1 MKLKDSLN
9 KRLNTRLASL
19 VMLSVLSVPWVASA
33 AGNSVV
39 DNNMLPGN
47 GNVIAGTI
55 KGGFKDSW
63 AQGNQM
69 NLHQTTQNAIVTWDS
84 FSIGANATVTIRGD
98 HDNFNM
104 LNYVTGSESSQIY
117 GKLNSY
123 VGDKQGGNIY
133 LVNPNGVQIGNS
145 AEINVGSL
153 HIANK
158 KIDDI
163 NKWNANTDIANALK
177 QNKAMTNAELMSLG
191 YINANKLVF
200 EGERVVIDMDR
211 LSGLDTTK
219 ADALTIVS
227 KPYDDKSGSVGDNRK
242 YDVVLGSSTPENAKK
257 WGEYIEFA
265 DNGTGDRWQGTV
277 QAGNPDAPNQSVTE
291 FFTYRWIKD
300 GKELEN
306 IGKKQDWGMG
316 DHYALRYSIDLTGSN
331 QTPIGA
337 TSENAFKG
345 KFDGLD
351 NSIFGLSINN
361 SDNSKGA
368 ATGLFGFTDGAIM
381 GNVTLIAGND
391 GVSIQ
396 GGDTDTGAFIGH
408 AVNTTVKGVNS
419 TLKVSGK
426 KNVGGIIGY
435 AEGNRKLNYNFA
447 DAAGSV
453 QPDSRSSEL
462 SNLTNTGNVSGVTN
476 VGGLVGYMN
485 GGKLSNDEENRVQY
499 KGSYNLGKITG
510 IDNGSD
516 YSYNIGG
523 MIGKA
528 ENATVG
534 GTKNTL
540 INYNTVE
547 GGYNVG
553 GIVGSI
559 SNNTTVANASN
570 EGVVKANGFTIDSY
584 IYHTDYTG
592 SNWQNNNE
600 ALPGTHKAE
609 VRAANVG
616 GIVGSIAGSELKD
629 VTNKADVSSALV
641 KKTANNNNDPRGFDH
656 YAAGNVGGIVG
667 RAEDSNITNAN
678 NVESNIRGAM
688 NVGGIAGY
696 FGATDVKNENKKDY
710 RILNAINNGGDIMA
724 TGGIKSDGNFTYE
737 ITRSDYNPYQ
747 DKEKYITGN
756 IGGIAGY
763 LYGAPVRIEAGGNRG
778 DVHTEADKSKLT
790 AQAANVGGIV
800 GKIDMPKAT
809 DSNGKVL
816 TDKERLD
823 IIKSDTSAAGNSS
836 HAHAVV
842 SSSYNTSNVTGYTN
856 IGGIGG
862 FAYNGSIA
870 ASYNVGDIHTTR
882 ADKSGTTPIN
892 MGGILGD
899 STEKAS
905 GRVIIYDTYNK
916 GTIGDSSYT
925 TYGRHVGGIVGRL
938 SGIVEKSYN
947 NGDIYNGLN
956 VVGGIAGYWYSGYL
970 KNVFNTGNIT
980 VFNQNTAPSQVGGI
994 VGSVDLSGGNLSSGT
1009 NAALSISNAYNL
1021 GSLRSFKGGNKY
1033 NEVGGIL
1040 GGTFNWSGTNNRL
1053 KISNAYTMGNIYV
1066 DATGDFVGDILG
1078 AFDRGT
1084 SSSFVDFEN
1093 VYYIRPQENNG
1104 YIDLTSAPSGLHLL
1118 KKATIIDYDKLT
1130 DKSKWSNFRF
1140 STQTDG
1146 KIEGANDDNWRMS
1159 NDASLPMLNAFLSG
1173 SHNYFSDG
1181 NNWQAFMKDND
1192 GASVQ
1197 YGTAYDPLLTI
1208 INTKKD
1214 LSFNWSDMDL
1224 KNNGSLAVF
1233 GLLDKGTN
1241 LNYTP
1246 GLTLNNVEITNST
1259 HIFGGTIYSDGVLKL
1274 NAKDNLQGG
1283 LRFGMDSKLYGSDV
1297 VLSTNSSLE
1306 LSGSVISTGNH
1317 NALSHFTPDNPDKS
1331 LQHGININAA
1341 DLTVYGK
1348 LITMGKEKESTEVIV
1363 PGINYGYGD
1372 SLALDKDNVSDKTKA
1387 MTSQGMTHA
1396 YQLQTA
1402 TAKTGNITI
1411 STMENTLADGTHMN
1425 GSANLLYG
1433 NYKKGKIE
1441 TKGNL
1446 TVSSSGD
1453 ILVDSDLKIAGSI
1466 NLSGNGSGS
1475 NITLDLSNIGG
1486 ELKGN
1491 EKVKAVHDFIG
1502 AHSTAETGIYGN
1514 NNSELTDGKRPM
1526 KITFDIWN
1534 DDYEIGG
1541 VKGNL
1546 DYAKYD
1552 LKNEDGTTTTLIDKL
1567 KSLYVESA
1575 GNAYKGDNIR
1585 NVIYAWISNAEELNS
1600 LQRVAENMNDR
1611 NALSYNFV
1619 LKNDIDAS
1627 GLVDAKGKSTYN
1639 TIGGGNT
1646 AFTGTFDGDGHIIVG
1661 LQAKGG
1667 IFGKLGSGAVVKN
1680 INITSSV
1687 FTGINTGDSVGAV
1700 AAENNGG
1707 SISGISSYGNTIK
1720 GSGGVIGGLVGKN
1733 YGAISNSADQ
1743 STVIAGANTVA
1754 GGIAGINGTDA
1765 GNFLIGTLENV
1776 QSNSAVT
1783 TGSLGAGEY
1792 ASNLGGIVGKN
1803 EMLLNKYNINNVSA
1817 HGVTGKTG
1825 NTKTS
1830 GGIVGTNEGRISNA
1844 YNESIIHGSENIGGV
1859 AGHNVTHA
1867 SNSKLAELNDVANA
1881 VEIIGDAGSQNVGGL
1896 VGMQDH
1902 ATTNQGRNTG
1912 AITGCTNVGGMVG
1925 YNTADSYLKNLENSP
1940 QATITG
1946 ITYVGGIAG
1955 VNEGEISADNQL
1967 NLVNSGKIYGWE
1979 NVGGIA
1985 GKNSGKIDN
1994 VNSNIN
2000 LYVIDEATRTAL
2012 KGNTVI
2018 TPNAQFFGGVTGENV
2033 GIITNATNRA
2043 RVDAAQASYVG
2054 GIVGRNTSEGSK
2066 VGQLLGMG
2074 NSNEG
2079 FVIGK
2084 NYVGGVIG
2092 KNEVAITGTAKDSVG
2107 IVNSG
2112 TVIALAGGAGGIIGE
2127 NSANITHV
2135 IMTNEGEVHGN
2146 DSIEGSKEENGTG
2159 GIIGVNA
2166 LGANISNSSLM
2177 NRVNG
2182 NVSGVANVGGI
2193 IGINHGV
2200 ITGGRDDNNNYYK
2213 YQIYNNGTIQ
2223 AGSYDATNGTITA
2236 FAGEN
2241 IGGLLGNNSGTLTAG
2256 YNTGV
2261 VDAGQ
2266 SSNVGGI
2273 AGTNS
2278 GTLDQVFNS
2287 VVTVTKTET
2296 GATDADGRKL
2306 YKYTYTDGGA
2316 ISGAS
2321 NVGGIVG
2328 SNAGTLSNAYST
2340 TAVAGASNVA
2350 NIVGSNAGDV
2360 SNVYGYE
2367 VNSNTNVNDGTVT
2380 NSYIIKEDGTLA
2392 ENGKDAKKLDSYAF
2406 DKKDTTW
2413 KLYDKRTNPL
2423 LKVFLTKVTVD
2434 GDLQKGWVYDATNHL
2449 DIPGWINSGKLTTN
2463 DADNDAFKAYKNNN
2477 SLLQGEDLKNV
2488 GTYSSWLWSGQ
2499 IASGGDV
2506 GPNNLGYDFTVGDIT
2521 VTKKVL
2527 NVIGNTV
2534 NRTYGDLLKNHDYA
2548 LSINGFD
2555 GFNDAMKA
2563 ELDGKVTITDSQN
2576 TIQNSKDTGIITV
2589 GDEKRTNN
2597 KGTYEWQAGVK
2608 LDGSLTGNY
2617 EFQNDG
2623 VSSTTTTVHGK
2634 SNVLARKVYLNNIN
2648 AKLTYGSK
2656 DAINNHINGVV
2667 SIKDLANAIV
2677 YGDDVKLADGAVVN
2691 VKDGS
2696 SYATNKGGRNTADA
2710 DTYADSLKIDNAKLT
2725 GDANKLGNYE
2735 LVNDATGSITVDQ
2748 ETMHVKL
2755 NDVERTYGNTALI
2768 NGTAYGVN
2776 GLTGNVNGDNY
2787 GAGHVN
2793 IGTVT
2798 GDGALTGTSTGK
2810 VTNDA
2815 GDTYKWNAN
2824 VAAANDKLKQNYKL
2838 VVDGGASVVKQA
2850 TLQVSLNDVVRTYGN
2865 AAITSGGYSASNIT
2879 GLVNGDNYDAS
2890 AITVNKTSDGAID
2903 GVSGSKVT
2911 NDAGGY
2917 TWSGDLTT
2925 DNATL
2930 KNNYK
2935 LELKGD
2941 GKSVVGKAKLNVGL
2955 SDVYRTYG
2963 NAKITSGSYSAGNI
2977 TGLVNGDKYDA
2988 SDFKVTV
2995 NSDGAI
3001 AGVTGDRV
3009 TNDHGDYTWSGTVEV
3024 ANAGL
3029 NNNYDL
3035 VVNGNGNSY
3044 VDKATLNV
3052 SLNDVVRT
3060 YGDTSFTDGTSYGIK
3075 NHDALVNGDKGTV
3088 SLNKDA
3094 ITDGGLVDNNSKT
3107 NNKGDYKWNVGE
3119 NGIVADGVTN
3129 FAKNYDIQVTAGNSK
3144 VNAKKIYLNNI
3155 NASTTYGSKE
3165 GLKSDGNVSLQDNS
3179 IVYGDQVRLK
3189 DGASVSYKADG
3200 EYAANKGD
3208 RDTADA
3214 GTYKADVA
3222 VTGAELVGNE
3232 LGNYEL
3238 VNNATGVIT
3247 VKKATLNVGLNDVV
3261 RTYGDTSFTD
3271 GTGYGIKDHDALV
3284 NGDKGTVSLNKDAI
3298 TDGGLV
3304 DNNSKTNN
3312 KGDYKWN
3319 VGENGIVADGVTNF
3333 AKNYDIQV
3341 TAGNSKVNA
3350 KKIYLNNINASTT
3363 YGSKDG
3369 LRVDG
3374 NVSLQDN
3381 SIVYGDK
3388 VSLKDGASVSYK
3400 ADGEYATNKGGRDT
3414 ADAGEYKKNVVVT
3427 GAELV
3432 GNELGNYELVNNA
3445 TGVITVK
3452 KATLNVGLND
3462 VVRTYGNATI
3472 TSGGY
3477 SAGNITGLVNGDSY
3491 KAGDVKVTVTGDG
3504 ALTGKTEGKV
3514 TNNAGDYTWSGTA
3527 TTDNAGLGKNYNLVV
3542 KGNGKSKVEKA
3553 TLNVGLN
3560 DVVRTYGNATITSG
3574 GYSASNITGLVNG
3587 DSYDASAI
3595 TVNKTSDGALTGK
3608 TEGKVTNNAGD
3619 YTWSG
3624 TATTDNAG
3632 LDKNYNLVVTAKG
3645 KSTVEKATLNV
3656 GLNDVVRTYG
3666 NATITSGGY
3675 SAGNITGLVNGDSYN
3690 VGDVK
3695 VTVTGDGATDG
3706 VSGSKVTN
3714 DAGNY
3719 EWTGSAS
3726 TTNAGLGKNYNL
3738 VVTANGKSNVT
3749 PAKLTF
3755 VVDDKTITQGV
3766 PAEYTGKANG
3776 LTNGDTLAG
3785 IGVGGYELDSS
3796 VNPLI
3801 VGVYEDKIGVLI
3813 NGSLHL
3819 TGGDGLL
3826 KNYKVEI
3833 DPGTLTVLA
3842 SFNPADDYWF
3852 GTAPWDKE
3860 RNLRERKA
3868 EFHYVAGGMSL

>member
-1 MKLKDSLN
+1 
-9 KRLNTRLASL
+9 
-19 VMLSVLSVPWVASA
+19 
-33 AGNSVV
+33 
-39 DNNMLPGN
+39 
-47 GNVIAGTI
+47 
-55 KGGFKDSW
+55 
-63 AQGNQM
+63 
-69 NLHQTTQNAIVTWDS
+69 
-84 FSIGANATVTIRGD
+84 
-98 HDNFNM
+98 
-104 LNYVTGSESSQIY
+104 
-117 GKLNSY
+117 
-123 VGDKQGGNIY
+123 
-133 LVNPNGVQIGNS
+133 
-145 AEINVGSL
+145 
-153 HIANK
+153 
-158 KIDDI
+158 
-163 NKWNANTDIANALK
+163 
-177 QNKAMTNAELMSLG
+177 
-191 YINANKLVF
+191 
-200 EGERVVIDMDR
+200 
-211 LSGLDTTK
+211 
-219 ADALTIVS
+219 
-227 KPYDDKSGSVGDNRK
+227 
-242 YDVVLGSSTPENAKK
+242 
-257 WGEYIEFA
+257 
-265 DNGTGDRWQGTV
+265 
-277 QAGNPDAPNQSVTE
+277 
-291 FFTYRWIKD
+291 
-300 GKELEN
+300 
-306 IGKKQDWGMG
+306 
-316 DHYALRYSIDLTGSN
+316 
-331 QTPIGA
+331 
-337 TSENAFKG
+337 
-345 KFDGLD
+345 
-351 NSIFGLSINN
+351 
-361 SDNSKGA
+361 
-368 ATGLFGFTDGAIM
+368 
-381 GNVTLIAGND
+381 
-391 GVSIQ
+391 
-396 GGDTDTGAFIGH
+396 
-408 AVNTTVKGVNS
+408 
-419 TLKVSGK
+419 
-426 KNVGGIIGY
+426 
-435 AEGNRKLNYNFA
+435 
-447 DAAGSV
+447 
-453 QPDSRSSEL
+453 
-462 SNLTNTGNVSGVTN
+462 
-476 VGGLVGYMN
+476 
-485 GGKLSNDEENRVQY
+485 
-499 KGSYNLGKITG
+499 
-510 IDNGSD
+510 
-516 YSYNIGG
+516 
-523 MIGKA
+523 
-528 ENATVG
+528 
-534 GTKNTL
+534 
-540 INYNTVE
+540 
-547 GGYNVG
+547 
-553 GIVGSI
+553 
-559 SNNTTVANASN
+559 
-570 EGVVKANGFTIDSY
+570 
-584 IYHTDYTG
+584 
-592 SNWQNNNE
+592 
-600 ALPGTHKAE
+600 
-609 VRAANVG
+609 
-616 GIVGSIAGSELKD
+616 
-629 VTNKADVSSALV
+629 
-641 KKTANNNNDPRGFDH
+641 
-656 YAAGNVGGIVG
+656 
-667 RAEDSNITNAN
+667 
-678 NVESNIRGAM
+678 
-688 NVGGIAGY
+688 
-696 FGATDVKNENKKDY
+696 
-710 RILNAINNGGDIMA
+710 
-724 TGGIKSDGNFTYE
+724 
-737 ITRSDYNPYQ
+737 
-747 DKEKYITGN
+747 
-756 IGGIAGY
+756 
-763 LYGAPVRIEAGGNRG
+763 
-778 DVHTEADKSKLT
+778 
-790 AQAANVGGIV
+790 
-800 GKIDMPKAT
+800 
-809 DSNGKVL
+809 
-816 TDKERLD
+816 
-823 IIKSDTSAAGNSS
+823 
-836 HAHAVV
+836 
-842 SSSYNTSNVTGYTN
+842 
-856 IGGIGG
+856 
-862 FAYNGSIA
+862 
-870 ASYNVGDIHTTR
+870 
-882 ADKSGTTPIN
+882 
-892 MGGILGD
+892 
-899 STEKAS
+899 
-905 GRVIIYDTYNK
+905 
-916 GTIGDSSYT
+916 
-925 TYGRHVGGIVGRL
+925 
-938 SGIVEKSYN
+938 
-947 NGDIYNGLN
+947 
-956 VVGGIAGYWYSGYL
+956 
-970 KNVFNTGNIT
+970 
-980 VFNQNTAPSQVGGI
+980 
-994 VGSVDLSGGNLSSGT
+994 
-1009 NAALSISNAYNL
+1009 
-1021 GSLRSFKGGNKY
+1021 
-1033 NEVGGIL
+1033 
-1040 GGTFNWSGTNNRL
+1040 
-1053 KISNAYTMGNIYV
+1053 
-1066 DATGDFVGDILG
+1066 
-1078 AFDRGT
+1078 
-1084 SSSFVDFEN
+1084 
-1093 VYYIRPQENNG
+1093 
-1104 YIDLTSAPSGLHLL
+1104 
-1118 KKATIIDYDKLT
+1118 
-1130 DKSKWSNFRF
+1130 
-1140 STQTDG
+1140 
-1146 KIEGANDDNWRMS
+1146 MS

-1259 HIFGGTIYSDGVLKL
+1259 HIFGGTIYSDGLLEL
-1274 NAKDNLQGG
+1274 NAKNNLQGG

-1348 LITMGKEKESTEVIV
+1348 LITKGKEGEKTEVIV
-1363 PGINYGYGD
+1363 PGINYDYGD

-1575 GNAYKGDNIR
+1575 GNTYKGDNIR

-1600 LQRVAENMNDR
+1600 LQRVAENLKDR

-1627 GLVDAKGKSTYN
+1627 GLVDAKGNSTYN

-1646 AFTGTFDGDGHIIVG
+1646 AFTGTFDGDGHTIVG

-1680 INITSSV
+1680 INIASSV
-1687 FTGINTGDSVGAV
+1687 FTGINTSDSVGAV
-1700 AAENNGG
+1700 AAENNG

-1720 GSGGVIGGLVGKN
+1720 GSGGYIGGLVGKN
-1733 YGAISNSADQ
+1733 YGDISNSNDQ
-1743 STVIAGANTVA
+1743 STVIAGAGTVA
-1754 GGIAGINGTDA
+1754 GGIAGVNGTNADKDK
-1765 GNFLIGTLENV
+1765 GGTIDNV

-1783 TGSLGAGEY
+1783 TGGLSAGQF

-1803 EMLLNKYNINNVSA
+1803 ELLLNKYNINNVSA
-1817 HGVTGKTG
+1817 HGITGKTG
-1825 NTKTS
+1825 NTQTS

-1859 AGHNVTHA
+1859 AGQNGTQA

-1925 YNTADSYLKNLENSP
+1925 YNTANSYLKNLENSP

-2054 GIVGRNTSEGSK
+2054 GIVGRNTSEGGK

-2092 KNEVAITGTAKDSVG
+2092 KNEVAITGTADESVG

-2127 NSANITHV
+2127 NSADITHV
-2135 IMTNEGEVHGN
+2135 IMKNEGEVHGN
-2146 DSIEGSKEENGTG
+2146 ASIEGSTEENGTG
-2159 GIIGVNA
+2159 GIIGVNGYKA
-2166 LGANISNSSLM
+2166 DGTGANISNSSLM

-2193 IGINHGV
+2193 IGINHGI
-2200 ITGGRDDNNNYYK
+2200 ITGGRDANNNYYK
-2213 YQIYNNGTIQ
+2213 YQIYNNGMIQ

-2266 SSNVGGI
+2266 SRNVGGI

-2463 DADNDAFKAYKNNN
+2463 DADNDAFAAYKNNS
-2477 SLLQGEDLKNV
+2477 SLLQGEELKNV
-2488 GTYSSWLWSGQ
+2488 GDYSSWLWSGQ
-2499 IASGGDV
+2499 IASGGV
-2506 GPNNLGYDFTVGDIT
+2506 AGPNNLGYDFTVGDIT

-2527 NVIGNTV
+2527 NVTGNTV
-2534 NRTYGDLLKNHDYA
+2534 NRTYGDLKKDTKYA
-2548 LSINGFD
+2548 LSIDGFNS
-2555 GFNDAMKA
+2555 FNDAMQK
-2563 ELDGKVTITDSQN
+2563 ELNGKVTITDLPDK
-2576 TIQNSKDTGIITV
+2576 IQNSQDEGIITAV
-2589 GDEKRTNN
+2589 NEKRTNN
-2597 KGTYEWQAGVK
+2597 KGAYKWHAGVK
-2608 LDGSLTGNY
+2608 LDDSLTGNY
-2617 EFQNDG
+2617 EFINDG
-2623 VSSTTTTVHGK
+2623 VSSKTTTVQGV
-2634 SNVLARKVYLNNIN
+2634 SNVLARKVYLN
-2648 AKLTYGSK
+2648 
-2656 DAINNHINGVV
+2656 D
-2667 SIKDLANAIV
+2667 
-2677 YGDDVKLADGAVVN
+2677 
-2691 VKDGS
+2691 
-2696 SYATNKGGRNTADA
+2696 
-2710 DTYADSLKIDNAKLT
+2710 
-2725 GDANKLGNYE
+2725 
-2735 LVNDATGSITVDQ
+2735 
-2748 ETMHVKL
+2748 
-2755 NDVERTYGNTALI
+2755 
-2768 NGTAYGVN
+2768 
-2776 GLTGNVNGDNY
+2776 
-2787 GAGHVN
+2787 
-2793 IGTVT
+2793 
-2798 GDGALTGTSTGK
+2798 
-2810 VTNDA
+2810 
-2815 GDTYKWNAN
+2815 
-2824 VAAANDKLKQNYKL
+2824 
-2838 VVDGGASVVKQA
+2838 
-2850 TLQVSLNDVVRTYGN
+2850 
-2865 AAITSGGYSASNIT
+2865 
-2879 GLVNGDNYDAS
+2879 
-2890 AITVNKTSDGAID
+2890 
-2903 GVSGSKVT
+2903 
-2911 NDAGGY
+2911 
-2917 TWSGDLTT
+2917 
-2925 DNATL
+2925 
-2930 KNNYK
+2930 
-2935 LELKGD
+2935 
-2941 GKSVVGKAKLNVGL
+2941 
-2955 SDVYRTYG
+2955 
-2963 NAKITSGSYSAGNI
+2963 
-2977 TGLVNGDKYDA
+2977 
-2988 SDFKVTV
+2988 
-2995 NSDGAI
+2995 
-3001 AGVTGDRV
+3001 
-3009 TNDHGDYTWSGTVEV
+3009 
-3024 ANAGL
+3024 
-3029 NNNYDL
+3029 
-3035 VVNGNGNSY
+3035 
-3044 VDKATLNV
+3044 
-3052 SLNDVVRT
+3052 
-3060 YGDTSFTDGTSYGIK
+3060 
-3075 NHDALVNGDKGTV
+3075 
-3088 SLNKDA
+3088 
-3094 ITDGGLVDNNSKT
+3094 
-3107 NNKGDYKWNVGE
+3107 
-3119 NGIVADGVTN
+3119 
-3129 FAKNYDIQVTAGNSK
+3129 
-3144 VNAKKIYLNNI
+3144 I
-3155 NASTTYGSKE
+3155 NASTKYGSKE
-3165 GLKSDGNVSLQDNS
+3165 GLKADGNVSLKENS
-3179 IVYGDQVRLK
+3179 IVYGDQVSLK

-3200 EYAANKGD
+3200 EYAANK
-3208 RDTADA
+3208 
-3214 GTYKADVA
+3214 
-3222 VTGAELVGNE
+3222 N
-3232 LGNYEL
+3232 
-3238 VNNATGVIT
+3238 
-3247 VKKATLNVGLNDVV
+3247 
-3261 RTYGDTSFTD
+3261 
-3271 GTGYGIKDHDALV
+3271 
-3284 NGDKGTVSLNKDAI
+3284 
-3298 TDGGLV
+3298 
-3304 DNNSKTNN
+3304 
-3312 KGDYKWN
+3312 
-3319 VGENGIVADGVTNF
+3319 
-3333 AKNYDIQV
+3333 
-3341 TAGNSKVNA
+3341 
-3350 KKIYLNNINASTT
+3350 
-3363 YGSKDG
+3363 
-3369 LRVDG
+3369 
-3374 NVSLQDN
+3374 
-3381 SIVYGDK
+3381 
-3388 VSLKDGASVSYK
+3388 
-3400 ADGEYATNKGGRDT
+3400 GRDT

-3445 TGVITVK
+3445 TGSITVKQAEMHVNLKGVERTYGNTALINGTAYGVNGLTGNVNGDNYGVGNVTMGTVTDDGALTGESTGKVTNDAGNYKWNANVVTANDKLKQNYKLVVDGGNSVVKQATLQVSLNDVVRTYGNTSFTDGTSYGIKNHDALVNGDKGTVSLNKDAITDVGLVDNNSKTNNKGDYKWNVGKDGIVADGVTNFAKNYDIQVTAGDSKVNAKKIYLNNINASTTYGSKEGLKADGNVSLQDNSIVYGDKVSLKDGASVSYKADGEYAANKNGRDTADAGTYKADVAVTGAELVGNELGNYELVNDATGDITVKKATLNVGLNDVVRTYGNTSFTDGTSYGIKDHDALVNGDKGTVSLNKDAITDVGLVDNNSKTNNKGDYKWNVGKDGIVADGVTNFAKNYDIQVTAGDSKVNAKKIYLNNINASTTYGSKEGLKADGNVSLQDNSIVYGDKVSLKDGASVSYKAGGEYATNKGERNTADAGTYDNSLKIDNAVLTGDVDKLGNYELVNDATGDITVK

-3462 VVRTYGNATI
+3462 VVRTYGNAAI
-3472 TSGGY
+3472 TSGSY
-3477 SAGNITGLVNGDSY
+3477 SASGIEGLVNGDSY

-3514 TNNAGDYTWSGTA
+3514 TNDAGDYTWSGTA
-3527 TTDNAGLGKNYNLVV
+3527 ATDNAGLDKNYNLVV
-3542 KGNGKSKVEKA
+3542 TANGKSKVEKA

-3574 GYSASNITGLVNG
+3574 GYSASGIEGLVNG
-3587 DSYDASAI
+3587 DSYKAGDVKV
-3595 TVNKTSDGALTGK
+3595 TVTGDGALTGK
-3608 TEGKVTNNAGD
+3608 TEGKVTNDAGD

-3624 TATTDNAG
+3624 TAATDNAG
-3632 LDKNYNLVVTAKG
+3632 LDKNYNLVVTANGKSKVEKANLVVNLNDITRIYGNLDAKNYSNAYTFGNNAGLVNGDNGLVINADKDGAIAEGSVSDVKKTNNVGSYEWNGTASGVENLNTNYNVTVNAGKSDVTKANLVVNLKDINRIYGNLEAKDYSNAYTFGANAGLVNGDSGLVINADKDGAITGGTLTNVKKTNNVGSYEWNGTASGVDNLNTNYNVQINAG
-3645 KSTVEKATLNV
+3645 KSTVEKANLVVNLKDITRVYGNLDAKNYSNAYTFGANAGLVNGDKGLVINANKDGAIAGGTLTNVEKTNNV
-3656 GLNDVVRTYG
+3656 GNYEWNGTASGVENLNTNYDVQINAGKSDVTKANLVVNLNDITRVYG
-3666 NATITSGGY
+3666 NLDAKDYSNAYTFGANAGLVNGDNGLVINADKDGAIAGGTLTNVEKTNNVGSYKWNGTASGVDNLNTNYAVTVNAGKSDVTKANLVVNLNDINRIYGNLEAKDY
-3675 SAGNITGLVNGDSYN
+3675 SNAYTFGANAGLVNGDSGLVINADKDGAITGGTLTNVKKTNNVGSYEWNGTASGVDNLNTNYN
-3690 VGDVK
+3690 VQINAGKSTVEKANLVVNLKDITRVYGNLDAKNYSNAYTFGANAGLVNGDKGLVINANK
-3695 VTVTGDGATDG
+3695 DGAIAGGTL
-3706 VSGSKVTN
+3706 TN
-3714 DAGNY
+3714 VEKTNNVGNY
-3719 EWTGSAS
+3719 EWNGTAS
-3726 TTNAGLGKNYNL
+3726 GVDNLNQNYNVQINAG
-3738 VVTANGKSNVT
+3738 KSDVT

-3852 GTAPWDKE
+3852 GTAPWDKQ

>member
-39 DNNMLPGN
+39 ANNMLPGN
-47 GNVIAGTI
+47 GKQGDVIAGNI
-55 KGGFKDSW
+55 EGGFNGSW
-63 AQGNQM
+63 TQGNQM

-158 KIDDI
+158 KIDNI
-163 NKWNANTDIANALK
+163 NRWNENTDIANALK

-227 KPYDDKSGSVGDNRK
+227 KPYDDKSFGDNRK
-242 YDVVLGSSTPENAKK
+242 YDVVLGSSTPENAKE
-257 WGEYIEFA
+257 WGKYIEFA
-265 DNGTGDRWQGTV
+265 DNATGDRWQGTV

-331 QTPIGA
+331 QTPIGN
-337 TSENAFKG
+337 TQDNAFKG

-351 NSIFGLSINN
+351 NSIFGLRIDN
-361 SDNSKGA
+361 SDNKYA

-396 GGDTDTGAFIGH
+396 GGDNDTGAFIGH

-426 KNVGGIIGY
+426 NNVGGIIGY
-435 AEGNRKLNYNFA
+435 AKDDTGRTYSFA
-447 DAAGSV
+447 DASGSA

-462 SNLTNTGNVSGVTN
+462 SNLTNTGNVSGFSN

-510 IDNGSD
+510 IDNGSN
-516 YSYNIGG
+516 NIGG
-523 MIGKA
+523 LIGKA
-528 ENATVG
+528 ENATVA

-553 GIVGSI
+553 GIVGSVE
-559 SNNTTVANASN
+559 NTTVANASN
-570 EGVVKANGFTIDSY
+570 EGVVKANGYTIDSY
-584 IYHTDYTG
+584 IYHTDNEG
-592 SNWQNNNE
+592 WKNNDS
-600 ALPGTHKAE
+600 ALAGTHKAE

-616 GIVGSIAGSELKD
+616 GIVGSSAGSELKD

-641 KKTANNNNDPRGFDH
+641 KKDSSRNDHPTGFDH

-688 NVGGIAGY
+688 NVGGITGY
-696 FGATDVKNENKKDY
+696 FGSTDATNKNKKDY

-724 TGGIKSDGNFTYE
+724 TGGIKKDGSFT
-737 ITRSDYNPYQ
+737 
-747 DKEKYITGN
+747 KETTHQESYITGN

-763 LYGAPVRIEAGGNRG
+763 LYGVPVHIEAGGNRG
-778 DVHTEADKSKLT
+778 DVHTAADTSKLT
-790 AQAANVGGIV
+790 SQAVNVGGIV
-800 GKIDMPKAT
+800 GKIDMPKKT
-809 DSNGKVL
+809 DSNGDRL
-816 TDKERLD
+816 TDDKRLE
-823 IIKSDTSAAGNSS
+823 IIKGIATDAAGKSGYASAA
-836 HAHAVV
+836 V
-842 SSSYNTSNVTGYTN
+842 SSSYNTGNVMGYTN

-870 ASYNVGDIHTTR
+870 GSYNVGDIKTTR
-882 ADKSGTTPIN
+882 NNAKVSSVTPIN
-892 MGGILGD
+892 MGGILGE
-899 STEKAS
+899 STEMAI

-916 GTIGDSSYT
+916 GTIGDSSYST
-925 TYGRHVGGIVGRL
+925 FGRHVGGIVGRL

-947 NGDIYNGLN
+947 NGDIYNGFN
-956 VVGGIAGYWYSGYL
+956 VVGGIVGYWYSGYL

-980 VFNQNTAPSQVGGI
+980 VYNKNNAPSQVGGI
-994 VGSVDLSGGNLSSGT
+994 VGSVNLTGGNQSSGT

-1021 GSLRSFKGGNKY
+1021 GSLRSFMGGGKY

-1040 GGTFNWSGTNNRL
+1040 GGTFRFGETNNNRL

-1066 DATGDFVGDILG
+1066 DSKVNFVGDILG
-1078 AFDRGT
+1078 AYDKGT
-1084 SSSFVDFEN
+1084 QGDHPVDFEN
-1093 VYYIRPQENNG
+1093 VYYIRPQKDNG
-1104 YIDLTSAPSGLHLL
+1104 YIDLKLAPDNGFFL
-1118 KKATIIDYDKLT
+1118 KKAKVIDYDKFT
-1130 DKSKWSNFRF
+1130 DKSKWGDFKF
-1140 STQTDG
+1140 STQENGTIKD
-1146 KIEGANDDNWRMS
+1146 ATDDNWRMS
-1159 NDASLPMLNAFLSG
+1159 DGSLPILNAFLSG
-1173 SHNYFSDG
+1173 SHNYFSD
-1181 NNWQAFMKDND
+1181 NSNWQEFIKDNE
-1192 GASVQ
+1192 GANVQ

-1233 GLLDKGTN
+1233 GLPNADNTLR
-1241 LNYTP
+1241 YTP

-1259 HIFGGTIYSDGVLKL
+1259 HIFGGTIYSDGLLKL

-1283 LRFGMDSKLYGSDV
+1283 LRFGMDSMLYGSDV
-1297 VLSTNSSLE
+1297 VLNTNSSLE

-1317 NALSHFTPDNPDKS
+1317 NALSHFNPEKS

-1348 LITMGKEKESTEVIV
+1348 LITMGKEGESTNVIV

-1372 SLALDKDNVSDKTKA
+1372 SQAPDKNNVSDKTKA
-1387 MTSQGMTHA
+1387 MTSQGINHA
-1396 YQLQTA
+1396 YRLQTA

-1411 STMENTLADGTHMN
+1411 SIMENTLADGTHMS

-1433 NYKKGKIE
+1433 HYKKGKIE

-1446 TVSSSGD
+1446 TVSSSGN

-1466 NLSGNGSGS
+1466 NLSGNSS
-1475 NITLDLSNIGG
+1475 DSDITLDLSNIGG

-1491 EKVKAVHDFIG
+1491 EKIKAIHAFID
-1502 AHSTAETGIYGN
+1502 AHATEVTGIYGN
-1514 NNSELTDGKRPM
+1514 TAGKRPM
-1526 KITFDIWN
+1526 KITFDIW
-1534 DDYEIGG
+1534 DDDCTVDNI
-1541 VKGNL
+1541 KGNL
-1546 DYAKYD
+1546 NYAKYD
-1552 LKNEDGTTTTLIDKL
+1552 LKNEDGTTATTLIDKL

-1575 GNAYKGDNIR
+1575 GTTYKGDNIR
-1585 NVIYAWISNAEELNS
+1585 NVIYAWISNAKELNS
-1600 LQRVAENMNDR
+1600 LQRVAENLNDR
-1611 NALSYNFV
+1611 DALSYNFV

-1627 GLVDAKGKSTYN
+1627 GLVDANGNSTYN
-1639 TIGGGNT
+1639 TIGGGTT
-1646 AFTGTFDGDGHIIVG
+1646 AFTGTFDGNGHTIVG

-1680 INITSSV
+1680 INIASSV
-1687 FTGINTGDSVGAV
+1687 FTGKNTDSVGAV

-1707 SISGISSYGNTIK
+1707 SISGISGYGNTIK
-1720 GSGGVIGGLVGKN
+1720 GSGGYIGGLVGKN
-1733 YGAISNSADQ
+1733 YGGISNSNDQ
-1743 STVIAGANTVA
+1743 STVIAGADTVA
-1754 GGIAGINGTDA
+1754 GGIAGVNGTNADK
-1765 GNFLIGTLENV
+1765 GGTIDNV

-1783 TGSLGAGEY
+1783 TGVLAENQY

-1859 AGHNVTHA
+1859 AGKNVTQA
-1867 SNSKLAELNDVANA
+1867 SNSKMAELNDVANA

-1896 VGMQDH
+1896 LGKQDH
-1902 ATTNQGRNTG
+1902 ATINQGRNTG
-1912 AITGCTNVGGMVG
+1912 AITGCTNVGGIVG

-2054 GIVGRNTSEGSK
+2054 GIVGRNTSEGGK

-2092 KNEVAITGTAKDSVG
+2092 KNEVAITGTAEQSVG

-2127 NSANITHV
+2127 NSADITHV
-2135 IMTNEGEVHGN
+2135 IMKNEGEVHGN
-2146 DSIEGSKEENGTG
+2146 ASFEGSTEENGTG
-2159 GIIGVNA
+2159 GIIGVNGYKA
-2166 LGANISNSSLM
+2166 DGTGANISNSSLM

-2193 IGINHGV
+2193 IGINHGI
-2200 ITGGRDDNNNYYK
+2200 ITGGRDANNNYYK

-2266 SSNVGGI
+2266 SRNVGGI

-2296 GATDADGRKL
+2296 GATDANGRKL
-2306 YKYTYTDGGA
+2306 YNYTYTDGGA

-2328 SNAGTLSNAYST
+2328 SNTAEGQLSNAYST
-2340 TAVAGASNVA
+2340 TAVAGNSNVA
-2350 NIVGSNAGDV
+2350 NIVGSNAGQV
-2360 SNVYGYE
+2360 SNIYGYAA
-2367 VNSNTNVNDGTVT
+2367 NRNTNVTNVNGGTVR
-2380 NSYIIKEDGTLA
+2380 NSYIIKEDGTLQ
-2392 ENGKDAKKLDSYAF
+2392 NGNDAKKLDSYAF
-2406 DKKDTTW
+2406 DDKDTTW

-2449 DIPGWINSGKLTTN
+2449 DIPGWIANGKLTTN
-2463 DADNDAFKAYKNNN
+2463 DPANDAFKAYKNNS
-2477 SLLQGEDLKNV
+2477 SLLQGEALKNV
-2488 GTYSSWLWSGQ
+2488 GDYSSWLWSGQ
-2499 IASGGDV
+2499 IASGGDA

-2527 NVIGNTV
+2527 NVTGNTV

-2563 ELDGKVTITDSQN
+2563 ELDGKVTITDSQD

-2589 GDEKRTNN
+2589 GDEKRTKN

-2608 LDGSLTGNY
+2608 LDDSLTGNY
-2617 EFQNDG
+2617 EFQNNG
-2623 VSSTTTTVHGK
+2623 ESSTTTTVHGV

-2648 AKLTYGSK
+2648 ANLTYGSK

-2735 LVNDATGSITVDQ
+2735 LVNDATGSITVAQ

-2755 NDVERTYGNTALI
+2755 NGVERTYGNTALI

-2787 GAGHVN
+2787 AAGDVKVT
-2793 IGTVT
+2793 GT
-2798 GDGALTGTSTGK
+2798 GDGALTGASTGK

-2815 GDTYKWNAN
+2815 DAYKWNAD

-2838 VVDGGASVVKQA
+2838 VVDDGGASVVKQA

-2865 AAITSGGYSASNIT
+2865 ATITSGGYSASGIE
-2879 GLVNGDNYDAS
+2879 GLVNGDSYDAGDVKV
-2890 AITVNKTSDGAID
+2890 TVNSDGAID

-2911 NDAGGY
+2911 NDVDNNY
-2917 TWSGDLTT
+2917 TWSGTLTT
-2925 DNATL
+2925 DNARL
-2930 KNNYK
+2930 DKNYK

-2963 NAKITSGSYSAGNI
+2963 NAKITNGSYSAGNI
-2977 TGLVNGDKYDA
+2977 TGLVNGDNYDA

-3029 NNNYDL
+3029 NKNYDL
-3035 VVNGNGNSY
+3035 VVNGNANSY
-3044 VDKATLNV
+3044 VGKAQL
-3052 SLNDVVRT
+3052 
-3060 YGDTSFTDGTSYGIK
+3060 
-3075 NHDALVNGDKGTV
+3075 
-3088 SLNKDA
+3088 
-3094 ITDGGLVDNNSKT
+3094 
-3107 NNKGDYKWNVGE
+3107 
-3119 NGIVADGVTN
+3119 
-3129 FAKNYDIQVTAGNSK
+3129 
-3144 VNAKKIYLNNI
+3144 
-3155 NASTTYGSKE
+3155 
-3165 GLKSDGNVSLQDNS
+3165 S
-3179 IVYGDQVRLK
+3179 I
-3189 DGASVSYKADG
+3189 S
-3200 EYAANKGD
+3200 
-3208 RDTADA
+3208 
-3214 GTYKADVA
+3214 
-3222 VTGAELVGNE
+3222 
-3232 LGNYEL
+3232 
-3238 VNNATGVIT
+3238 
-3247 VKKATLNVGLNDVV
+3247 LNDVV

-3319 VGENGIVADGVTNF
+3319 VGENGIVAENVANF
-3333 AKNYDIQV
+3333 AKNYDIKV

-3381 SIVYGDK
+3381 SIVYGDQ

-3400 ADGEYATNKGGRDT
+3400 ADGEYAANKGGRDT

-3445 TGVITVK
+3445 TGSITVK
-3452 KATLNVGLND
+3452 QAEMQVKLNGVE
-3462 VVRTYGNATI
+3462 RTYGNTALINGTAYGVNGL
-3472 TSGGY
+3472 T
-3477 SAGNITGLVNGDSY
+3477 GNVNGDNY
-3491 KAGDVKVTVTGDG
+3491 GVGNVTMGAVTDDG
-3504 ALTGKTEGKV
+3504 ALTGTSTGKV
-3514 TNNAGDYTWSGTA
+3514 TNDAGDTYKW
-3527 TTDNAGLGKNYNLVV
+3527 NADVVAANDKLKQNYKLVV
-3542 KGNGKSKVEKA
+3542 DGGASVVKQA
-3553 TLNVGLN
+3553 TLQV
-3560 DVVRTYGNATITSG
+3560 S
-3574 GYSASNITGLVNG
+3574 
-3587 DSYDASAI
+3587 
-3595 TVNKTSDGALTGK
+3595 
-3608 TEGKVTNNAGD
+3608 
-3619 YTWSG
+3619 
-3624 TATTDNAG
+3624 
-3632 LDKNYNLVVTAKG
+3632 
-3645 KSTVEKATLNV
+3645 
-3656 GLNDVVRTYG
+3656 LNDVVRTYG

-3690 VGDVK
+3690 AGDVK
-3695 VTVTGDGATDG
+3695 VTVTGDGAIAG

-3726 TTNAGLGKNYNL
+3726 TANAGLGKNYNL
-3738 VVTANGKSNVT
+3738 VVTANGKSDVTKANLVVNLNDITRVYGNLDAKDYSNAFTFGNNAGLVNGDSGLVINADKDGAIAGGTLTNVEKT
-3749 PAKLTF
+3749 NNVGSYEWNGTASGVDKLNTNYDVTVSAGKSDVTKAKLTF

-3766 PAEYTGKANG
+3766 PAKYTGKANG

-3842 SFNPADDYWF
+3842 SFNPSDDYWF
-3852 GTAPWDKE
+3852 GTAPWEDKE